1 MYSKYL
7 HIVINMEH
15 FLYKYLGA
23 CCVATESFDSPSTG
37 NRFEKNQCTFEAK
50 RDHTR
55 AVRTVWRNNY
65 LRSPPLLSLWVRGL
79 IFINMSR
86 NLTNF
91 FSGKI
96 LVNRSAGLLCVST

>member
-55 AVRTVWRNNY
+55 AVRTVAQQ
-65 LRSPPLLSLWVRGL
+65 LLALASSAEPLG
-79 IFINMSR
+79 SR
-86 NLTNF
+86 
-91 FSGKI
+91 I
-96 LVNRSAGLLCVST
+96 DIH